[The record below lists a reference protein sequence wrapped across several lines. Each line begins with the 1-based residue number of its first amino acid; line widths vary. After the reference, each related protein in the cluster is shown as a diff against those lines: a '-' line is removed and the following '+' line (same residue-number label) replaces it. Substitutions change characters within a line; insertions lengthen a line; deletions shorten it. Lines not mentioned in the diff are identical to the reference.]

1 MMVAKQL
8 LAGVAA
14 MSLVLASSTS
24 AIASDVIPAQ
34 STSSD
39 VEGRLS
45 PNASTQPVPGPSTA
59 APRRLSINES
69 GRAHSAI
76 PFDEHAREAAFDASI
91 SSADQLAWLQDF
103 SSQPNQVGS
112 PHDRANAEK
121 TLALFKSFGW
131 DAHIET
137 FKVLYPTPI
146 STTLEMIAPGH
157 VTLGGQ
163 EPPVP
168 GDPSTQPDAMKDA
181 LPPYVAY
188 QGDGDVTAPVV
199 YVNYGMPEDYG
210 ALARRGISIKGKI
223 VLARYGG
230 GWRGLKPKLA
240 QEHGAVGCLIY
251 SDPAND
257 GYAGWDSYPQ
267 GGGRPPHGVQR
278 GSVQDMTTYPGDPLT
293 PGIGATDNA
302 KRLTRAEAVTI
313 LKIPALPIS
322 YADATKLLA
331 AMQGPVV
338 AGTNR
343 GALGLA
349 YHWGTTD
356 AVKVHLAVKSDWSL
370 KTLYD
375 VIATIKGATEPDQW
389 VIRGNHRDGWVFGAA
404 DPLTGHTAMLDE
416 AKALGALARQGWR
429 PDRTIVYAS
438 WDGEEPGLLG
448 STEWAETHAD
458 ELKQKA
464 VVYINTDNN
473 GRGYLNAGA
482 SHDLQH
488 FIDQAAR
495 DVTDPQTGVSV
506 ADRARAHVLVENYEH
521 PGSVNPEALTAAKED
536 GDLPAAALGSGSDY
550 SSFLQH
556 LGIASIDLGFGGED
570 AAAGSYHSAYDTFY
584 HVIHF
589 DDPGLAYGAALS
601 KVVGRLVLRAADGER
616 VPAHYSDFAA
626 TVARYVGEVKKL
638 AADQRA
644 KDRVLKTLTTD
655 RDFRLASDPEDPTAA
670 PESKGITPLIDMLAL
685 EDASDRL
692 TKSAAAADR
701 MLGSEDKLPQATRQR
716 VDAMLARI
724 DQLLLDPKG
733 LPGRPWYENLIY
745 APGTL
750 TGYGAKTL
758 PGIREGIEQ
767 RRFEDARA
775 YVGHTAAVLNAYADR
790 LEAAVAAA
798 KHR

>member
-1 MMVAKQL
+1 MMVAKHFF
-8 LAGVAA
+8 AGVA
-14 MSLVLASSTS
+14 LAALTLGGV
-24 AIASDVIPAQ
+24 AV
-34 STSSD
+34 
-39 VEGRLS
+39 
-45 PNASTQPVPGPSTA
+45 A
-59 APRRLSINES
+59 APP
-69 GRAHSAI
+69 A
-76 PFDEHAREAAFDASI
+76 DEQAREAAFDASI
-91 SSADQLAWLQDF
+91 SAADQLAWLKDF

-112 PHDRANAEK
+112 PHDKQNADK
-121 TLALFKSFGW
+121 TLALFKAWGW

-146 STTLEMIAPGH
+146 STTFEMIAPEH

-199 YVNYGMPEDYG
+199 YVNYGMPDDYD
-210 ALARRGISIKGKI
+210 ALARRGISVKGKI
-223 VLARYGG
+223 VLARYGA

-257 GYAGWDSYPQ
+257 GYADWDSYPA

-293 PGIGATDNA
+293 PGVGATDGA

-313 LKIPALPIS
+313 LKIPVLPIG
-322 YADATKLLA
+322 YADAEKLLA

-338 AGTNR
+338 TGKDR
-343 GALGLA
+343 GGLGLA
-349 YHWGTTD
+349 YHWGTSD

-375 VIATIKGATEPDQW
+375 VIATLKGATEPDQW

-404 DPLTGHTAMLDE
+404 DPLTGHSAMLSE
-416 AKALGALARQGWR
+416 AKALGALAKQGWR
-429 PDRTIVYAS
+429 PKRTIVYAS

-448 STEWAETHAD
+448 STEWAETHAA

-473 GRGYLNAGA
+473 GRGYLFADA

-488 FIDQAAR
+488 FVDQAAG
-495 DVTDPQTGVSV
+495 DVADPQTGASV
-506 ADRARAHVLVENYEH
+506 ADRARARVLTAQYEN
-521 PGSVNPEALTAAKED
+521 PGSVDKAELAAARAG
-536 GDLPAAALGSGSDY
+536 GDLPVGALGSGSDY

-556 LGIASIDLGFGGED
+556 LGIASINLGFGGED
-570 AAAGSYHSAYDTFY
+570 ATSGSYHSAYDTFY
-584 HVIHF
+584 HVTHF
-589 DDPGLAYGAALS
+589 DDPGLVYGAALS
-601 KVVGRLVLRAADGER
+601 KVVGRLVLRAADGAR
-616 VPAHYSDFAA
+616 TPARYSDFAS
-626 TVARYVGEVKKL
+626 VVSRYVGEVKKL

-644 KDRVLKTLTTD
+644 KDRALAQLTAD
-655 RDFRLASDPEDPTAA
+655 HDFKLASDPEDPTSA
-670 PESKGITPLIDMLAL
+670 PQAKGVTPLIDMLAL

-692 TKSAAAADR
+692 VKSAAAADR
-701 MLGSEDKLPQATRQR
+701 MLAGESKLPPATRR
-716 VDAMLARI
+716 RIDGMLGGI
-724 DQLLLDPKG
+724 DQLLLDPNG
-733 LPGRPWYENLIY
+733 LPGRPWYRNLIY

-758 PGIREGIEQ
+758 PGVREGIEQ
-767 RRFEDARA
+767 RRFDDARA
-775 YVGHTAAVLNAYADR
+775 YVGKTAAVLNAYADR
-790 LEAAVAAA
+790 LDAAVAAA
-798 KHR
+798 KAS